1 MGRAPSGIRHLV
13 FNNLIFIVGS
23 QLFTSGGQSLGT
35 SASASVLPMSIQ
47 DCFPLGF
54 NKLIFMHLR

>member
-35 SASASVLPMSIQ
+35 SASASVLPVNTQ
-47 DCFPLGF
+47 D
-54 NKLIFMHLR
+54 